1 MKLILNVRLALL
13 LEQLPFEKNDELIL
27 VNDYSFYGFIS

>member
-1 MKLILNVRLALL
+1 LL
-13 LEQLPFEKNDELIL
+13 LEQLSFEKNDEPIL